1 VRALEAFLADV
12 YGAAHILRDG
22 VIDRRLVLTSSQYC
36 REAAGI
42 EPPNGVRVHVAG
54 VDLVRDP
61 KGNYLVLEDNLR
73 TPSGISYVI
82 ENGGR

>member
-1 VRALEAFLADV
+1 
-12 YGAAHILRDG
+12 
-22 VIDRRLVLTSSQYC
+22 
-36 REAAGI
+36 
-42 EPPNGVRVHVAG
+42 VAG

-82 ENGGR
+82 ENRRR